1 MKYEIAD
8 HLNKS
13 SRQNQGSFYTPKKLA
28 LKMAKMLKLK
38 SKCKVLDPC
47 CGKGNL
53 FVAVLEIYDFI
64 SNEDLYGVDID
75 PEAIRFCIEKFPG
88 GNFQVGNVLEDD
100 ITDDRFWQKDPF
112 AKFDPTKRLKSGF
125 PFGGEFISDKEIK

>member
-1 MKYEIAD
+1 MIYEHAN
-8 HLNKS
+8 HLNKDS
-13 SRQNQGSFYTPKKLA
+13 QQELGSFYTPKELA

-53 FVAVLEIYDFI
+53 FVAVLETYSFI

-75 PEAIRFCIEKFPG
+75 PEAIKFCIKKFPG
-88 GNFQVGNVLEDD
+88 GHFQVGNCLEDN
-100 ITDDRFWQKDPF
+100 ITDDDFWKKNSMD
-112 AKFDPTKRLKSGF
+112 KYSPTFKNT
-125 PFGGEFISDKEIK
+125 FGRIK